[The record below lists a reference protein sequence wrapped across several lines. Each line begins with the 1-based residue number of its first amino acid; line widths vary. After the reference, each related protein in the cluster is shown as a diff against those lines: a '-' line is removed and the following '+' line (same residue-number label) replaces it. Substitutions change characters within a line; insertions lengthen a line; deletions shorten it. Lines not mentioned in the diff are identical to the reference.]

1 MNLARTYDLANA
13 TAIDFKTDAGGNGT
27 IADPARVRAFATALD
42 TTLPTTQVVVQ
53 RDTRLTRYYLH
64 FRFERSSVS
73 LEYDSGNGVLS
84 VLADGCSV
92 RPGPDFAALIARI
105 P

>member
-1 MNLARTYDLANA
+1 MLPVL
-13 TAIDFKTDAGGNGT
+13 
-27 IADPARVRAFATALD
+27 ALD
-42 TTLPTTQVVVQ
+42 TTPPTTQAVVQ

-64 FRFERSSVS
+64 FRFEGSSVS